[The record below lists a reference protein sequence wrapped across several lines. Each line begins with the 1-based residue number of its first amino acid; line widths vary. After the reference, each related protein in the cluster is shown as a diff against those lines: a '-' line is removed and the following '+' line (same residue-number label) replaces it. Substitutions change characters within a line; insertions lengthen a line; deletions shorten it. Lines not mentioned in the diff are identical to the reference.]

1 MSARREHRL
10 RALEKRVKKLEEM
23 AHPPVE
29 DCHFG
34 IVTPPGVMDAY
45 WSRKP
50 YSADGDF
57 VPPLTGHPKM
67 GPFKR
72 LGKVVD
78 RVLRVLFSPSMFK

>member
-1 MSARREHRL
+1 MSARREKRIRKL
-10 RALEKRVKKLEEM
+10 ERRVEALERIASPM
-23 AHPPVE
+23 Y
-29 DCHFG
+29 FG
-34 IVTPPGVMDAY
+34 TVAAPGALDAY